1 MVFSSLLFIFIYLV
15 VTLALYYAVPNRVY
29 RNVILCVLSL
39 IFYGWGEPSF
49 VLLMIFS
56 IAFNW
61 LAGLLVGKYRNNK
74 KRCKAVLVASVV
86 LNLALLGV
94 FKYTG
99 FVVDTLKAVF
109 PFMRSYATPIIPL
122 PIGISFYTFQ
132 AMSYVIDVYRND
144 TSVQKNPVYFGT
156 YVALFPQLI
165 AGPIVRYRDIADQLE
180 NRHESVAQ
188 FASGIKLFTVG
199 LAKKVLLANQLIALW
214 NVLRESSATNGVL
227 GSWVGIIAY
236 TLHIY
241 FDFGGYSDMAIGLGR
256 MFGFEFLKNFDYPYI
271 SRSISEFWRRW
282 HITLGSWF
290 KSYVYFPLGGNRKG
304 MPRTIMNLAIT
315 WFLTG
320 VWHGASW
327 NFILWG
333 SLYGVVIILEKLF
346 LGKWLQKIPAV
357 FCHIYTMLLVI
368 LGWVLFDTADLPTA
382 FAYVANMFGAG
393 GTPFIDSTAMYQI
406 ATYGI
411 TFIICIIGCTNL
423 PKLAV
428 EYLKKKLPLLINY
441 GGIAG
446 LMGMFVMCAAYLVDQ
461 TYNPFLYFNF

>member
-214 NVLRESSATNGVL
+214 NVLRESSAANGVL

-256 MFGFEFLKNFDYPYI
+256 MFGFEFLKNFDYPCFL
-271 SRSISEFWRRW
+271 R
-282 HITLGSWF
+282 
-290 KSYVYFPLGGNRKG
+290 
-304 MPRTIMNLAIT
+304 
-315 WFLTG
+315 LTG
-320 VWHGASW
+320 D
-327 NFILWG
+327 FEI
-333 SLYGVVIILEKLF
+333 E
-346 LGKWLQKIPAV
+346 GK
-357 FCHIYTMLLVI
+357 IYL
-368 LGWVLFDTADLPTA
+368 
-382 FAYVANMFGAG
+382 
-393 GTPFIDSTAMYQI
+393 
-406 ATYGI
+406 
-411 TFIICIIGCTNL
+411 
-423 PKLAV
+423 
-428 EYLKKKLPLLINY
+428 
-441 GGIAG
+441 
-446 LMGMFVMCAAYLVDQ
+446 
-461 TYNPFLYFNF
+461 

>member
-180 NRHESVAQ
+180 NRHENVAQ

-282 HITLGSWF
+282 HISLSTWF
-290 KSYVYFPLGGNRKG
+290 REYVYIPLGGNRLRAPCLTPQSFGCSPDFGTVQAGISCCGECISGLSSLSKNCSSG
-304 MPRTIMNLAIT
+304 NILKRPPHSFPTCMRYSFSPSDGFCSTSRT
-315 WFLTG
+315 
-320 VWHGASW
+320 
-327 NFILWG
+327 WG
-333 SLYGVVIILEKLF
+333 RCVISLF
-346 LGKWLQKIPAV
+346 R
-357 FCHIYTMLLVI
+357 F
-368 LGWVLFDTADLPTA
+368 
-382 FAYVANMFGAG
+382 
-393 GTPFIDSTAMYQI
+393 STA
-406 ATYGI
+406 
-411 TFIICIIGCTNL
+411 
-423 PKLAV
+423 AV
-428 EYLKKKLPLLINY
+428 S
-441 GGIAG
+441 A
-446 LMGMFVMCAAYLVDQ
+446 
-461 TYNPFLYFNF
+461 

>member
-180 NRHESVAQ
+180 NRHENVAQ

-214 NVLRESSATNGVL
+214 NVLRESSAANGVL

-256 MFGFEFLKNFDYPYI
+256 MFGFEFLKTLITPIFPAASANSGADGI
-271 SRSISEFWRRW
+271 SPFP
-282 HITLGSWF
+282 HGSGNT
-290 KSYVYFPLGGNRKG
+290 STFPSAA
-304 MPRTIMNLAIT
+304 TA
-315 WFLTG
+315 
-320 VWHGASW
+320 
-327 NFILWG
+327 
-333 SLYGVVIILEKLF
+333 
-346 LGKWLQKIPAV
+346 
-357 FCHIYTMLLVI
+357 
-368 LGWVLFDTADLPTA
+368 ADLRAPCLTPQS
-382 FAYVANMFGAG
+382 FGCSPDFGTVQAG
-393 GTPFIDSTAMYQI
+393 ISCFGE
-406 ATYGI
+406 
-411 TFIICIIGCTNL
+411 CIS
-423 PKLAV
+423 
-428 EYLKKKLPLLINY
+428 
-441 GGIAG
+441 G
-446 LMGMFVMCAAYLVDQ
+446 LSS
-461 TYNPFLYFNF
+461 